1 MVKTIATQLEDLEV
15 KIRDCDSRLQNISD
29 ILRLEE
35 LSEFKRQSLHEEEKQ
50 IKKKLSMFEAE
61 LKDLRKENRR
71 TMLVSVCLVGM
82 MYLAYCL
89 LWQT

>member
-1 MVKTIATQLEDLEV
+1 MVKTIATQLEDLEI
-15 KIRDCDSRLQNISD
+15 KIRDCDSRLQTIDD

-35 LSEFKRQSLHEEEKQ
+35 LSEVKRQSLHEEEKQ
-50 IKKKLSMFEAE
+50 IKKKLSTFEAE
-61 LKDLRKENRR
+61 LKDLRRENRK

-82 MYLAYCL
+82 MYLVYCL